1 MENKDKVLERVFYGK
16 MNQYLDDG
24 KNVSPSTAKFGMINL
39 DVKEGSLERAFES
52 FKNYS
57 VDGYKTSVGTAT
69 NAKVRSEITAF
80 PELMTFYVNRVEL
93 RDGRL
98 SKNNSRF

>member
-1 MENKDKVLERVFYGK
+1 
-16 MNQYLDDG
+16 
-24 KNVSPSTAKFGMINL
+24 MITL

-69 NAKVRSEITAF
+69 SAKVRSEIVSF

-93 RDGRL
+93 KDGRL
-98 SKNNSRF
+98 CKNNNRFEFPQVLQFNRQKDRFEYKLDKECE